1 MKKRFRLNDFVKSLR
16 SVTPAEAGV
25 QDSLDLLDSRF
36 RGNDKNREIATFYG
50 TIKSIFIIKR
60 MDQGFT
66 LIEVIITMTILGLI
80 LLIIFGAF
88 RLGLSAWER
97 GESIK
102 EEFQKERIISQ
113 LISQQVKSMVPYK
126 IKTQKAEGN
135 YLAFEGKAHSLKF
148 VSALSIKAKKPEGCV
163 YVIYDFRKGGR
174 EGGRLILYEQRV
186 LNKDFFEE
194 RPKEELE
201 ISLLEGISDVFF
213 EYYREENKDKNWT
226 EGWVEEWNA
235 KEEKELPRALRI
247 KITYPAHREGGKN
260 EREREGIFSV
270 PLLASISAHRFEE
283 VKTSP
288 VGSIRRSVSTGL
300 QTPGY

>member
-1 MKKRFRLNDFVKSLR
+1 MENFDKAQYVMSNSESVMLNLFQHL
-16 SVTPAEAGV
+16 
-25 QDSLDLLDSRF
+25 
-36 RGNDKNREIATFYG
+36 
-50 TIKSIFIIKR
+50 IKSVGYKTLKQVQGDKQGLFLQPVKPLFIFKR

-66 LIEVIITMTILGLI
+66 LVEVIITMTILGLI

-148 VSALSIKAKKPEGCV
+148 VSALSMKAKKPEGFV
-163 YVIYDFRKGGR
+163 YVIYDFKKEGR

-226 EGWVEEWNA
+226 EGWVEERNA
-235 KEEKELPRALRI
+235 KEEKELPKALRI
-247 KITYPAHREGGKN
+247 KITYPAYQQAGKN
-260 EREREGIFSV
+260 EKGREETVSV
-270 PLLASISAHRFEE
+270 SLLASISAHRFEE
-283 VKTSP
+283 LRTSP
-288 VGSIRRSVSTGL
+288 VGSVRRSVPTGP
-300 QTPGY
+300 QTTGY